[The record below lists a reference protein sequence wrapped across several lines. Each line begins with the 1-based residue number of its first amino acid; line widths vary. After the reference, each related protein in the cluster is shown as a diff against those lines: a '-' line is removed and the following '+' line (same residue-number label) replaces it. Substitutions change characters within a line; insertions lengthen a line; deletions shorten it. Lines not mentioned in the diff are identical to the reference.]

1 MLLDYQRADEL
12 GAITQP
18 TLIIAAPDDQ
28 IVPFNHA
35 QDLARRIA
43 QAQLVEL
50 AGGHFVPATRPVDYA
65 AVVERFLQAQVRGTR
80 IRSPFPEWRTRM
92 RLANK
97 VAIITGAGAG
107 IGAATAELFVHE
119 GAKVLVAD
127 RDGELARAV
136 AARLGDGAQACVAD
150 VSKSAEVEAM
160 VAMCVERFGGLDIL
174 FNNAGFGCLGT
185 VETLEEQAWDEL
197 MAVDLKGVYLCSKYA
212 IPHLRRRGKSS
223 IVNMASTI
231 AVVGIKDRAA
241 YVAAKGGV
249 AALTRAMALDHAADG
264 IRVNSIAPGVIETNY
279 YDRMFEQV
287 PDPVAFRK
295 ALEARS
301 PLNRMG
307 RPVDIASMALW
318 LASDEADFATGAMF
332 TVDGGYTAW

>member
-1 MLLDYQRADEL
+1 
-12 GAITQP
+12 
-18 TLIIAAPDDQ
+18 
-28 IVPFNHA
+28 
-35 QDLARRIA
+35 
-43 QAQLVEL
+43 
-50 AGGHFVPATRPVDYA
+50 
-65 AVVERFLQAQVRGTR
+65 
-80 IRSPFPEWRTRM
+80 M

-107 IGAATAELFVHE
+107 IGAATAELFVKE

-127 RDGELARAV
+127 RDAPLAHAV
-136 AARLGDGAQACVAD
+136 AARLGDRAHACVAD
-150 VSKSAEVEAM
+150 VSKATEVQAM
-160 VAMCVERFGGLDIL
+160 VETCVARFGGLDVL

-185 VETLEEQAWDEL
+185 VETLEEHAWDEL
-197 MAVDLKGVYLCSKYA
+197 MAVDLKGVFLCSKYA
-212 IPHLRRRGKSS
+212 IPHLRRRGRSS

-307 RPVDIASMALW
+307 QPIDIASMALW
-318 LASDEADFATGAMF
+318 LASDESAFATGAMF